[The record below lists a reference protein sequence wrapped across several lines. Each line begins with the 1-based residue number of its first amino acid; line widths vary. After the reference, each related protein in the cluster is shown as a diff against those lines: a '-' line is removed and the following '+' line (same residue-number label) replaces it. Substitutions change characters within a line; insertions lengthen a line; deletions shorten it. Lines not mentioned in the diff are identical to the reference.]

1 MLTRYKNKG
10 IIILSLFAL
19 VALMLA
25 PVQVSA
31 AKKLSKNE
39 NKLCKM
45 LADFQNDYLKDPD
58 SFKILKVYKASY
70 TYDASWDSDASW
82 KEDKDIFD
90 LVSKKYNY
98 KVVYSAKNDFGGRV
112 QDVIYFNLSTKAI
125 WSPEKSSHEALYL
138 VKNQVKVKNATV
150 KLIQK
155 QTKKYY
161 NNL

>member
-1 MLTRYKNKG
+1 MLRRYRNKG

-19 VALMLA
+19 VTLMLA
-25 PVQVSA
+25 PVQGSA

-45 LADFQNDYLKDPD
+45 LANFQNDYLKDPD

-70 TYDASWDSDASW
+70 TYDESWDSEASW
-82 KEDKDIFD
+82 KEDKEVFD
-90 LVSKKYNY
+90 LVSKKYHY

-125 WSPEKSSHEALYL
+125 WSPDKSNYEALYL
-138 VKNQVKVKNATV
+138 AKNQVKVKNAAV
-150 KLIQK
+150 NLIQK